1 VTLEVAL
8 TLKRPDRFGNGF
20 RLDVAFSAPA
30 HGVTA
35 LFGGSGCGKT
45 TVLRCVA
52 GLERARGYCRVQGE
66 TWQDGQRFLPCHR
79 RPTGFVFQEASLFPH
94 RSVRA
99 NLEFGWRLVSPAERR
114 IAFDEAVEL
123 LGIAPL
129 LARAAARLSGGERQR
144 VAIARALLTSPRLL
158 LMDEP
163 LAALDHTSKE
173 AIIPYLEW
181 VFDEL
186 GLPVLYVSHHPDEV
200 ARLADHMVL
209 TDAGRVRASG
219 EAADLMTRL
228 DLPLACFDSASAFL
242 DGQVAGHDDTFHL
255 TYIDTNGGRFTIP
268 REDLP
273 IGKRAR
279 VQVHAR
285 DESLSLTDHHDTSI
299 LNILPAR
306 VLDTHDLDRA
316 QLLVRLGL
324 EDGQK
329 LLARIT
335 RRSGVS
341 LGLREGMPL
350 YAQVKSVALVG

>member
-1 VTLEVAL
+1 VTLEVEL
-8 TLKRPDRFGNGF
+8 TLERPGGF
-20 RLDVAFSAPA
+20 RLDARFSAPGQ
-30 HGVTA
+30 GVTA
-35 LFGGSGCGKT
+35 LFGDSGSGKT

-52 GLERARGYCRVQGE
+52 GLERARGHCRIQGE
-66 TWQDGQRFLPCHR
+66 TWQDATGFLPSHR
-79 RPTGFVFQEASLFPH
+79 RPIGYVFQEASLFPH
-94 RSVRA
+94 LSVRA
-99 NLEFGWRLVSPAERR
+99 NLEFGWRLVEPDARR

-123 LGIAPL
+123 LGIHPL
-129 LARAAARLSGGERQR
+129 LARATARLSGGERQR

-163 LAALDHTSKE
+163 LSALDHASKE
-173 AIIPYLEW
+173 VIIRYLERM
-181 VFDEL
+181 FDEL

-209 TDAGRVRASG
+209 MEAGRVRASG

-228 DLPLACFDSASAFL
+228 DLPLSRFDSASAFL

-255 TYIDTNGGRFTIP
+255 TYIDTNGGRFTVP
-268 REDLP
+268 RQDLD

-285 DESLSLTDHHDTSI
+285 DVSLSLTDHHDTSI

-306 VLDTHDLDRA
+306 VLDTRALDPAR
-316 QLLVRLGL
+316 LIVRLGL
-324 EDGQK
+324 EDGQN

-335 RRSGVS
+335 RRSGVA
-341 LGLREGMPL
+341 LGLHEGMPL

>member
-1 VTLEVAL
+1 MTLEV
-8 TLKRPDRFGNGF
+8 RFSLELPGGF
-20 RLDVAFSAPA
+20 RLDTGFTAPGQ
-30 HGVTA
+30 GVTA
-35 LFGGSGCGKT
+35 LFGGSGSGKT

-52 GLERARGYCRVQGE
+52 GLERARGHCHVQGQ
-66 TWQDGQRFLPCHR
+66 TWQDGRRFLPSHR
-79 RPTGFVFQEASLFPH
+79 RPIGYVFQEASLFPH
-94 RSVRA
+94 LSVRA
-99 NLEFGWRLVSPAERR
+99 NLAFGWRLVPPAERR
-114 IAFDEAVEL
+114 IRFDDAVEL
-123 LGIAPL
+123 LGIEPL
-129 LARAAARLSGGERQR
+129 LGRATARLSGGERQR

-163 LAALDHTSKE
+163 LSALDHASKE
-173 AIIPYLEW
+173 AILPYLER

-209 TDAGRVRASG
+209 LEAGRVRASG

-228 DLPLACFDSASAFL
+228 DLPLARFDSAAAFL

-255 TYIDTNGGRFTIP
+255 TYVDTNAGRFTVP
-268 REDLP
+268 REDLE
-273 IGKRAR
+273 IGRRAR

-285 DESLSLTDHHDTSI
+285 DVSLALTDHHDTSI

-306 VLDTHDLDRA
+306 VLDTHDLDPS

-324 EDGQK
+324 DDGQT
-329 LLARIT
+329 LLARVT
-335 RRSGVS
+335 RRSGVA

>member
-1 VTLEVAL
+1 MTLEVEL
-8 TLKRPDRFGNGF
+8 TLERPGGF
-20 RLDVAFSAPA
+20 RLDARFSAPGQ
-30 HGVTA
+30 GVTA
-35 LFGGSGCGKT
+35 LFGDSGSGKT

-52 GLERARGYCRVQGE
+52 GLERARGHCRIQGE
-66 TWQDGQRFLPCHR
+66 TWQDATGFLPSHR
-79 RPTGFVFQEASLFPH
+79 RPIGYVFQEASLFPH
-94 RSVRA
+94 LSVRA
-99 NLEFGWRLVSPAERR
+99 NLEFGWRLVEPDARR

-123 LGIAPL
+123 LGIRPL
-129 LARAAARLSGGERQR
+129 LARATARLSGGERQR

-163 LAALDHTSKE
+163 LSALDHASKE
-173 AIIPYLEW
+173 VIIRYLERM
-181 VFDEL
+181 FDEL

-209 TDAGRVRASG
+209 MEAGRVRASG

-228 DLPLACFDSASAFL
+228 DLPLSRFDSASAFL

-255 TYIDTNGGRFTIP
+255 TYIDTNGGRFTVP
-268 REDLP
+268 RQDLD

-285 DESLSLTDHHDTSI
+285 DVSLSLTDHHDTSI

-306 VLDTHDLDRA
+306 VLDTRALDPAR
-316 QLLVRLGL
+316 LIVRLGL
-324 EDGQK
+324 EDGQN

-335 RRSGVS
+335 RRSGVALS
-341 LGLREGMPL
+341 LHEGMPL

>member
-1 VTLEVAL
+1 VTLEIDL
-8 TLKRPDRFGNGF
+8 TLERPGGF
-20 RLDVAFSAPA
+20 RLGACFNAPGR
-30 HGVTA
+30 GVTA
-35 LFGGSGCGKT
+35 LFGGSGSGKT

-52 GLERARGYCRVQGE
+52 GLERVRGHCCVQGE
-66 TWQDGQRFLPCHR
+66 IWQDARRFLPGHR
-79 RPTGFVFQEASLFPH
+79 RPIGYVFQEASLFPVL
-94 RSVRA
+94 SVRA
-99 NLEFGWRLVSPAERR
+99 NLEFGWRLVESAARR

-129 LARAAARLSGGERQR
+129 MTRATARLSGGERQR

-163 LAALDHTSKE
+163 LSALDHASKE
-173 AIIPYLEW
+173 AIIPYLQR

-209 TDAGRVRASG
+209 MEAGRVRASG

-228 DLPLACFDSASAFL
+228 DLPLARFDSASAFL
-242 DGQVAGHDDTFHL
+242 DGQVAGHDDSFHL
-255 TYIDTNGGRFTIP
+255 TYIDTNGGRFTVP
-268 REDLP
+268 REDLK

-279 VQVHAR
+279 VQIHAR
-285 DESLSLTDHHDTSI
+285 DVSLALTDHHDTSI

-306 VLDTHDLDRA
+306 VLDTHDLDPS
-316 QLLVRLGL
+316 QLLVRLAL
-324 EDGQK
+324 EDGQN

-335 RRSGVS
+335 RRSGVA
-341 LGLREGMPL
+341 LGLHEGMPL